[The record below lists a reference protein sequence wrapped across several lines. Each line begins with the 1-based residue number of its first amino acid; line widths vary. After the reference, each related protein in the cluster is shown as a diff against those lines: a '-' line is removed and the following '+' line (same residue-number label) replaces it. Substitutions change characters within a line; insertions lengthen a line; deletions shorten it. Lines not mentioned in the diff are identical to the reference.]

1 MKDRILF
8 YLDRFANGLDES
20 LADELKKELNFD
32 ESTFRQHAQEM
43 QSAILHQ
50 YSQFAISTI
59 DAFFQ
64 KVIRSFTRETGLLG
78 DYRLEVEQDNVLEE
92 VIDNLIDEL
101 GNNKE
106 LTDWVVDFAKE
117 NLENERAWDVRV
129 SLIEFAKEIFR
140 DEFKDIEDVV
150 IAHTSDRGFFR
161 LLRDKLWATKN
172 EFFNQVQ
179 KPAKEALSILQT
191 NGITIADINYGTGSG
206 LFTFFETF
214 AFQKDL
220 KEIKIGGRIKNTF
233 DEATG
238 WPSKSTP
245 RKREIIELAQ
255 TKLIP
260 LKRRIEELHE
270 KLYPS
275 ALSAEIVLQNLYVF
289 GLIADISRKLKEYKD
304 ENNLMLLADAPKF
317 LNGVIQDS
325 DTPFIYEKVGS
336 FYRNYLI
343 DEFQDTSGMQWKNF
357 LPLLVNSMDQGYQ
370 SLVVG
375 DVKQAIYRWRGGD
388 LNLLQQEV
396 EKHIGKNRTDI
407 QVLNSNY
414 RSSAIVVNFN
424 NAVFEK
430 ASAFVALETNHPIS
444 IEAYR
449 DVSQH
454 IFRGDHGF
462 VRAKFLEDQ
471 EGHSWKDQALEELP
485 RQLEELQQA
494 GIPLKDV
501 AILVRRNEEGQQIV
515 AHLLQYK
522 NSEHAKPGFRYDVVS
537 SESLRIDGASTV
549 NLLLGAM
556 QYLLNPDD
564 IIARAQLGS
573 EFARIHEPAR
583 PLTEVFAVA
592 NQIFFENNLPPAF
605 AKEKASLKKLPLF
618 ELTETLIE
626 IFKLGMQTGE
636 LAYLQAFQNIVL
648 EFTKRERND
657 LGAFL
662 EWWDMNRQKQSIQVS
677 GEVDAVEILTIHKS
691 KGLQFK
697 YVIIPF
703 CYWNLDHEG
712 MRAPTLW
719 VTSDEL
725 PFSDAGY
732 LPVRYSSTLEK
743 TCFADFYVA
752 ERTRSYLD
760 NLNLLYVALTRAEMG
775 MIISAPYHTV
785 RGAKKS
791 AAYLLFQ
798 GIVQSSLAN
807 RWNESRLE
815 YSEGE
820 LALSD
825 EQQKEAPSN
834 AISLTTYPSFHWRE
848 KLVIRQTASTY
859 FSAPDA
865 EKHEK
870 INSGIHL
877 HTILSR
883 INYAHELGDAMEQ
896 LIREGLIT
904 QEEKTELQGQL
915 ETLFNIPQIAGWF
928 SSEWEVRTEIPIL
941 SPDGSEN
948 RIDRLL
954 IKGKKAI
961 VVDFK
966 TGEPLKSD
974 QAQVLTYIDILR
986 KMNFIDVEGYLL
998 YIKHREVVSVSASKV
1013 KVTKKKDENQI
1024 SLEF

>member
-1 MKDRILF
+1 
-8 YLDRFANGLDES
+8 
-20 LADELKKELNFD
+20 
-32 ESTFRQHAQEM
+32 
-43 QSAILHQ
+43 
-50 YSQFAISTI
+50 
-59 DAFFQ
+59 
-64 KVIRSFTRETGLLG
+64 
-78 DYRLEVEQDNVLEE
+78 
-92 VIDNLIDEL
+92 
-101 GNNKE
+101 
-106 LTDWVVDFAKE
+106 
-117 NLENERAWDVRV
+117 
-129 SLIEFAKEIFR
+129 
-140 DEFKDIEDVV
+140 
-150 IAHTSDRGFFR
+150 
-161 LLRDKLWATKN
+161 
-172 EFFNQVQ
+172 
-179 KPAKEALSILQT
+179 
-191 NGITIADINYGTGSG
+191 
-206 LFTFFETF
+206 
-214 AFQKDL
+214 
-220 KEIKIGGRIKNTF
+220 
-233 DEATG
+233 
-238 WPSKSTP
+238 
-245 RKREIIELAQ
+245 
-255 TKLIP
+255 
-260 LKRRIEELHE
+260 
-270 KLYPS
+270 
-275 ALSAEIVLQNLYVF
+275 
-289 GLIADISRKLKEYKD
+289 
-304 ENNLMLLADAPKF
+304 
-317 LNGVIQDS
+317 
-325 DTPFIYEKVGS
+325 
-336 FYRNYLI
+336 
-343 DEFQDTSGMQWKNF
+343 MQWKNF

-396 EKHIGKNRTDI
+396 EKHIGKKRTDV

-430 ASAFVALETNHPIS
+430 ASALVALETNHPIS
-444 IEAYR
+444 SEAYR
-449 DVSQH
+449 DVNQH
-454 IFRGDHGF
+454 IFRDDQGF
-462 VRAKFLEDQ
+462 VRAKFFEDQ
-471 EGHSWKDQALEELP
+471 EGFTWKDQALAELP
-485 RQLEELQQA
+485 YQLEELQHA
-494 GIPLKDV
+494 GVPLKDV

-522 NSEHAKPGFRYDVVS
+522 NSDHAKPGFRYDVVS

-583 PLTEVFAVA
+583 PLTDVFAVA
-592 NQIFFENNLPPAF
+592 NQIFFESNLPSAF

-626 IFKLGMQTGE
+626 IFKLGMQSGE
-636 LAYLQAFQNIVL
+636 LAYLQAFQNLVL

-662 EWWDMNRQKQSIQVS
+662 EWWDMNRHKQSIQVS

-697 YVIIPF
+697 YVIVPF

-712 MRAPTLW
+712 LRAPTLW
-719 VTSDEL
+719 VTSDQP
-725 PFSDAGY
+725 PFNDAGY

-743 TCFADFYVA
+743 TCFSDYYVA

-760 NLNLLYVALTRAEMG
+760 NLNLLYVALTRAEKG
-775 MIISAPYHTV
+775 MIISAPHHTV

-791 AAYLLFQ
+791 AAYLLYQ
-798 GIVQSSLAN
+798 GIVQSSLVN
-807 RWNESRLE
+807 HWNEKRLE
-815 YSEGE
+815 YSAGE
-820 LALSD
+820 LTMPSD
-825 EQQKEAPSN
+825 NQKETSSI
-834 AISLTTYPSFHWRE
+834 AISLKTYPSFHWRE

-859 FSAPDA
+859 FNPPDA

-883 INYAHELGDAMEQ
+883 VRYAHELGDAMEQ

-904 QEEKTELQGQL
+904 QSEKTALQQQL
-915 ETLFNIPQIAGWF
+915 ETLFKIPQVVAWF
-928 SSEWEVRTEIPIL
+928 SSGWEVRTEIPIL

-954 IKGKKAI
+954 TKGKKAI

-974 QAQVLTYIDILR
+974 QAQVLTYIEILR

-998 YIKHREVVSVSASKV
+998 YIKHKQVVSVSAGRV